1 MKTSK
6 AAQLAE
12 NNADEVVC
20 SFPVSVHL
28 PSSFWHDLLFFNR
41 EFDRGRR
48 SGLSKGLDILYYIKT
63 DRNVNSRTD
72 KRLCMCSADIFKHVL
87 VCNLT
92 YR

>member
-48 SGLSKGLDILYYIKT
+48 SGLSKGSDIILY
-63 DRNVNSRTD
+63 
-72 KRLCMCSADIFKHVL
+72 
-87 VCNLT
+87 
-92 YR
+92 